1 MERLLNTIQDSI
13 ILLRYSNDLHK
24 DHIFNYMGENRV
36 IFFDFDKMT
45 REDII
50 HLYFACDVYMDTL
63 YSEIDNIF
71 DCLITSL
78 PLVTL
83 NNFGSPPNTKIT
95 SSLIWSLGLKYG
107 VVNSYEEYESFVF
120 NLLTDNGKSI
130 LIEYKHAV

>member
-1 MERLLNTIQDSI
+1 MADNAEDGDAGDTQSILAVMLND
-13 ILLRYSNDLHK
+13 K
-24 DHIFNYMGENRV
+24 EMGV
-36 IFFDFDKMT
+36 
-45 REDII
+45 
-50 HLYFACDVYMDTL
+50 AL